1 MKEQKSNP
9 ENELYL
15 FYSNMHW
22 IVPEKTYLN
31 LKYSIIFSLN
41 HTELN
46 EEEYKNVNLKLLLH
60 ITEKYEIDE
69 NHMCSII

>member
-1 MKEQKSNP
+1 MKEQQSNH

-31 LKYSIIFSLN
+31 LKYPIFFSLN
-41 HTELN
+41 HTE
-46 EEEYKNVNLKLLLH
+46 KCVNFHK
-60 ITEKYEIDE
+60 KYV
-69 NHMCSII
+69 